1 MIQTQLPLRPWEQ
14 QNNLAFYSNAKKFEV
29 SHFLRRKFAKFLQNG
44 NTLGGRRCFV
54 SGLAN
59 QFFAKVPTKLI
70 CAIKF
75 HDVITLFLKI
85 AANNSYVE
93 NIRIS
98 VWKTYSWKTIFRTLS
113 GRNIIFRAWNLK
125 RGIASTTK
133 ATTFA
138 FWPFFLNL
146 WFFV

>member
-1 MIQTQLPLRPWEQ
+1 MIQTQLPLLHWEQ

-70 CAIKF
+70 FAIKLN
-75 HDVITLFLKI
+75 DVITSFLKI
-85 AANNSYVE
+85 AQAG
-93 NIRIS
+93 
-98 VWKTYSWKTIFRTLS
+98 W
-113 GRNIIFRAWNLK
+113 RAWDHLVSFICTLAISL
-125 RGIASTTK
+125 GG
-133 ATTFA
+133 
-138 FWPFFLNL
+138 
-146 WFFV
+146 